1 MVSCSLIFAS
11 LYSASG
17 QSSPMPRASHSAA
30 WDAARGQVVIFG
42 GSDGLSPTD
51 ETWVWN
57 GLWTLKNPV
66 DRPPPI
72 AFANMAYDELRQQIV
87 LFGGSQDATSG
98 LLDTWIWDGNDWT
111 ERFATNPPPARFL
124 HGMAYDAARQE
135 IVLFGGY
142 DSGNYFNDTWVWTGT
157 NWLSRSPST
166 SPSARSV
173 GQGMAYDA
181 QRQEVILFGGK
192 LPGGEQT
199 NDTWSWNGT
208 NWSALSPATAPTIRS
223 GHAVAYDEVRKRIT
237 LFGGSSLNDTWV
249 WDGTNWLQRIPQR
262 IPPARNGHTLT
273 SVPPRGS
280 LFLFGGNDAV
290 GTALR
295 DTWLWDGTNWQQ
307 GPLNFT
313 DDFEPPVLNPFWT
326 NYANAGFVV
335 FPSTNLVHGGAQS
348 VALSSVANAGQKSI
362 GVYHDF
368 AAPIYGRASIWIYDS
383 GADELSGNSIGF
395 HARNLSQNKSASLF
409 AQDYDLGPS
418 DGGTYYYQ
426 AFGLS
431 GTSRTSMDRTKAWH
445 QFTIIASEQTL
456 TMQIDGVTVYS
467 GPGGVP
473 FDRIEF

>member
-1 MVSCSLIFAS
+1 FMRWRSKSLIKCQAVSCSLIFAS

-17 QSSPMPRASHSAA
+17 QSSPTPRASHSAA

-72 AFANMAYDELRQQIV
+72 SFANMAYDELRQQIV

-98 LLDTWIWDGNDWT
+98 LLDTWLWDGNDWT
-111 ERFATNPPPARFL
+111 ERFATNPPPARFS

-142 DSGNYFNDTWVWTGT
+142 DSGNYF
-157 NWLSRSPST
+157 
-166 SPSARSV
+166 
-173 GQGMAYDA
+173 
-181 QRQEVILFGGK
+181 
-192 LPGGEQT
+192 
-199 NDTWSWNGT
+199 
-208 NWSALSPATAPTIRS
+208 
-223 GHAVAYDEVRKRIT
+223 
-237 LFGGSSLNDTWV
+237 NDTWV

-290 GTALR
+290 GTALG

-313 DDFEPPVLNPFWT
+313 DDFESPVLNSFWS

-335 FPSTNLVHGGAQS
+335 FPSTNLAHGGTQS
-348 VALSSVANAGQKSI
+348 VALNSVANAGQKSI

-368 AAPIYGRASIWIYDS
+368 ASPIYGRASIWIYDS

-431 GTSRTSMDRTKAWH
+431 GTSRTSMDRTKACH
-445 QFTIIASEQTL
+445 QFAII
-456 TMQIDGVTVYS
+456 
-467 GPGGVP
+467 
-473 FDRIEF
+473 